1 MTKSVA
7 TRGPCDSRT
16 GNEEKNGRAIK
27 GIVQDKQEKGDNY
40 KLMLNVEVLQSAT
53 IRNP

>member
-7 TRGPCDSRT
+7 TRGACESHT

-27 GIVQDKQEKGDNY
+27 GFVQDKQEKGDNY
-40 KLMLNVEVLQSAT
+40 ELMLNVEVLQSAT
-53 IRNP
+53 IKNP